1 MFHGDSEQLGAME
14 SPQPKLMRI
23 LNLHYFMT
31 FFFLP
36 CVGQWGTKNRIA
48 QNHLK
53 CIAGER
59 SLVIDNF
66 LLSLQCGNSGVW
78 GTKSEVS
85 HNLILLVIYHPPA
98 PPQPTLPTAKSSVW
112 KGLKYNFESIV
123 LVIYIR
129 FKKYFPIGHHCK
141 IQSDVLISK
150 KAEVRALPP
159 QYKCVP

>member
-1 MFHGDSEQLGAME
+1 MFHGDSEQLGVME
-14 SPQPKLMRI
+14 SPKPKLMRI

-78 GTKSEVS
+78 GTKSKVS
-85 HNLILLVIYHPPA
+85 HNLILLVIYPSPASHNPPY
-98 PPQPTLPTAKSSVW
+98 PPQNLLSEKDSNTILSQLYWLFIYA
-112 KGLKYNFESIV
+112 LKYI
-123 LVIYIR
+123 
-129 FKKYFPIGHHCK
+129 FP
-141 IQSDVLISK
+141 
-150 KAEVRALPP
+150 
-159 QYKCVP
+159 

>member
-1 MFHGDSEQLGAME
+1 MFDGDSEQLGVME
-14 SPQPKLMRI
+14 SPKPKLMRI

-66 LLSLQCGNSGVW
+66 LLSLQCGNTGVW

-85 HNLILLVIYHPPA
+85 HNLILLVIYPPPPPNNPPY
-98 PPQPTLPTAKSSVW
+98 PPQNLLSEKDSNTILSQLYWLFIYA
-112 KGLKYNFESIV
+112 LKYI
-123 LVIYIR
+123 
-129 FKKYFPIGHHCK
+129 FP
-141 IQSDVLISK
+141 
-150 KAEVRALPP
+150 
-159 QYKCVP
+159 